1 MDAATSEKRGLLAA
15 GGSVVAAAATVASA
29 CCWLPLLLVAFGA
42 SAAGVSATFER
53 FRPIMLGS
61 AAVLLA
67 VGFCLVYFRKKAC
80 APDEACTAP
89 RPRIERL
96 NRVMLWV
103 AALAVLAFGAFP
115 KYVGVIGGGNGSL
128 LEPTPGTAIIELR
141 IDGMTCEACTVHI
154 RRELLDVEGVQG
166 ATVEYERAKA
176 TVSMDD
182 SVLAAN
188 EDLIE
193 AVERAGYKGAVVEI
207 P

>member
-1 MDAATSEKRGLLAA
+1 
-15 GGSVVAAAATVASA
+15 
-29 CCWLPLLLVAFGA
+29 
-42 SAAGVSATFER
+42 
-53 FRPIMLGS
+53 
-61 AAVLLA
+61 
-67 VGFCLVYFRKKAC
+67 
-80 APDEACTAP
+80 
-89 RPRIERL
+89 
-96 NRVMLWV
+96 
-103 AALAVLAFGAFP
+103 
-115 KYVGVIGGGNGSL
+115 
-128 LEPTPGTAIIELR
+128 
-141 IDGMTCEACTVHI
+141 MTCEACTVHI